1 MIAYSLKSVV
11 KTLTTIRPI
20 QCSVRFTF
28 VEFTI
33 ISSAKFVLPILILNQ
48 WEVITVVIISF
59 PAELINVKL
68 SSFIKLILRVQ
79 KGLVWRPIAL

>member
-1 MIAYSLKSVV
+1 MIAYSLQKSVV

-20 QCSVRFTF
+20 QSSVRFTV

-59 PAELINVKL
+59 PAELIN
-68 SSFIKLILRVQ
+68 
-79 KGLVWRPIAL
+79 GEA

>member
-1 MIAYSLKSVV
+1 MIAYSLQKSVV

-20 QCSVRFTF
+20 QSSVRFTV

-48 WEVITVVIISF
+48 
-59 PAELINVKL
+59 
-68 SSFIKLILRVQ
+68 
-79 KGLVWRPIAL
+79 